1 DEEEGSPLDRLPVR
15 QGRSMGIELLVR
27 KKAMGPFF
35 GWISYT
41 LSRAERHGKSGW
53 KPYEYDRTHVLNAG
67 LGIQLPRGWELGW
80 RFQVQDG
87 IPTRNGRV
95 APFTRLDLRIDRR
108 VVYREWMLDF
118 YIDVI
123 NVMVAPEPLDTS
135 ESAPPI
141 RYLLPTLGFRAVL

>member
-1 DEEEGSPLDRLPVR
+1 PGLDDIALENGPGQSAQASFGGEYETRSGFAFDLQAFFTYMDPILLEVHSVIGEADPDPEAAEAEGSPLDRLPVR

-53 KPYEYDRTHVLNAG
+53 KPYEYDRTHVLNAV

-87 IPTRNGRV
+87 IPTRN
-95 APFTRLDLRIDRR
+95 
-108 VVYREWMLDF
+108 
-118 YIDVI
+118 
-123 NVMVAPEPLDTS
+123 
-135 ESAPPI
+135 
-141 RYLLPTLGFRAVL
+141 